1 MPDPGSHSQR
11 PRPRLPLGTPVA
23 LRRATSGVPAGMIG
37 RVVGYY
43 VGETPDEI
51 EYAVSFEPLDRLLRL
66 PGAFLESDL
75 GL

>member
-1 MPDPGSHSQR
+1 MPDPRAHSQR
-11 PRPRLPLGTPVA
+11 PRPRLPLGTSVA
-23 LRRATSGVPAGMIG
+23 LRQGVSGVPAGMIG

-43 VGETPDEI
+43 VGETPAEV